1 MSMLLHLRATV
12 YGREI
17 RHISTLLHGCS
28 YNTPRMGPYRISA
41 KILNGLFLDVTGR
54 GLRKLTP
61 HCNVFSV
68 VLKHPSANRQLPWL
82 LLSCAAK
89 MFIISRNRLC
99 LFGRSQYWVC
109 WTSPWQIETNLHF
122 AHFGLSQKSKIML
135 IILCAMFHCASYRG
149 DVGPAVREISKWCLK
164 YGLEAFPIQPV
175 EESRC
180 CWQTMT
186 GYHRPTWLI
195 ASATYISLPYIRK
208 DLFPSFL

>member
-122 AHFGLSQKSKIML
+122 AFSTFRAITKEQNNAYYFVCHVPLRKLPRRCRSC
-135 IILCAMFHCASYRG
+135 CAWDFEVVFEVWTR
-149 DVGPAVREISKWCLK
+149 
-164 YGLEAFPIQPV
+164 
-175 EESRC
+175 
-180 CWQTMT
+180 
-186 GYHRPTWLI
+186 
-195 ASATYISLPYIRK
+195 SLPHTACWRISMLLTDYDR
-208 DLFPSFL
+208 LS